1 MLRAAYEDIV
11 TLVGE
16 AHATEDVVLQ
26 RRARSMMNTLGK
38 SFSAY
43 MGTRR
48 ALRTSLRATEQ
59 TVSFVVF
66 DQRPSGTVYEGLPQ
80 NRGITIGRYG
90 GGLDVEV
97 WSRGPDGEELA
108 SRIHALLLPDAGNR
122 RWIIADLG
130 CLKGIGISHRFD
142 GGKMQT
148 VSAVE
153 STPEERRPLCVDWD
167 DVVELDLK
175 NGSFVL
181 FNPKPC
187 MLCHSRLPVCL
198 GPCAHGLACEECVR
212 SRVNGASS
220 SMDSL
225 QLICRPVVLTMCAMC
240 GDQHDVADPA
250 TWRSLDLQAY
260 ATA

>member
-11 TLVGE
+11 TLVGL

-97 WSRGPDGEELA
+97 WSRGPDEREQQDQVCINAAEAEALMER
-108 SRIHALLLPDAGNR
+108 SCLIHALLLPDAGNR
-122 RWIIADLG
+122 RWIMKFVG
-130 CLKGIGISHRFD
+130 NH
-142 GGKMQT
+142 
-148 VSAVE
+148 
-153 STPEERRPLCVDWD
+153 W
-167 DVVELDLK
+167 
-175 NGSFVL
+175 GS
-181 FNPKPC
+181 
-187 MLCHSRLPVCL
+187 
-198 GPCAHGLACEECVR
+198 
-212 SRVNGASS
+212 
-220 SMDSL
+220 
-225 QLICRPVVLTMCAMC
+225 
-240 GDQHDVADPA
+240 
-250 TWRSLDLQAY
+250 
-260 ATA
+260 